1 MRTVISLLVTTFFF
15 GSLALERQNNL
26 RSEFSAQVTIASK
39 TLSKATPPKRPRQ
52 PLPHRG
58 SGRRSFT
65 EYFVNPSPA
74 V

>member
-15 GSLALERQNNL
+15 GSLSLECQNNL
-26 RSEFSAQVTIASK
+26 HSESVTPITIASRAS
-39 TLSKATPPKRPRQ
+39 SKARPKQ
-52 PLPHRG
+52 PQPFPHRG

-65 EYFVNPSPA
+65 EYLLSTFPA

>member
-15 GSLALERQNNL
+15 ASLALECQNNL
-26 RSEFSAQVTIASK
+26 HSESVTQTTIASRGS
-39 TLSKATPPKRPRQ
+39 LRGRPKQ
-52 PLPHRG
+52 PKQPIPHRG

-65 EYFVNPSPA
+65 EYLVGASPA

>member
-15 GSLALERQNNL
+15 GPLALECHKNL
-26 RSEFSAQVTIASK
+26 HSESVTPATIASRGI
-39 TLSKATPPKRPRQ
+39 SRARPKQPQ
-52 PLPHRG
+52 KPLPHRG

-65 EYFVNPSPA
+65 EYLISTSPA